1 VLADTNPVISSAADA
16 IKIFISSSISMPQQ
30 IPINDLRIDADQ
42 KSLRMP
48 SAKRRIMR
56 VIGAAS

>member
-1 VLADTNPVISSAADA
+1 
-16 IKIFISSSISMPQQ
+16 MPQQ